1 MAAPDH
7 EAVLGIIAEKSKAS
21 LHFPEEGTA
30 LIVVDLQRAFV
41 QPDGRFPALMSA
53 LAPGAIQQYR
63 ERIGTTVVPNAKRL
77 IAAFRKAGL
86 PVAFTGV
93 GTRTGDG
100 SDLAG
105 WLRGF
110 DEVSLQV
117 IGTPVWP
124 GVEQTDWAMDDAV
137 GNRTGDIVVQKT
149 TADPFISTDLAD
161 QLQSKG
167 VGTVVVC
174 GLTTD
179 VCVAATARG
188 AADRDFQ
195 TIVAEDACATLSE
208 QLHRASLDVIGLA
221 FGRLAGTEEIVAELE
236 KRMPAST
243 SSGQPHTKTDTVRS
257 PVQTAP

>member
-1 MAAPDH
+1 MAASDH
-7 EAVLGIIAEKSKAS
+7 DAVLDLIVQKGSAP
-21 LHFPEEGTA
+21 LDLPEGGTA

-41 QPDGRFPALMSA
+41 QPDGRFPQLMSV
-53 LAPGAIQQYR
+53 LAPGAIDQYR
-63 ERIGTTVVPNAKRL
+63 DRVAAQVIPNAKRL
-77 IAAFRKAGL
+77 IAAFRRAGR
-86 PVAFTGV
+86 PVVFTGA

-110 DEVSLQV
+110 DQLSREV

-124 GVEQTDWAMDDAV
+124 GVKDADWAMDASVADLE
-137 GNRTGDIVVQKT
+137 GEIVVQKT
-149 TADPFISTDLAD
+149 TADPFISTDLAE
-161 QLQSKG
+161 QLRSRG
-167 VGTVVVC
+167 VTTVVVC

-195 TIVAEDACATLSE
+195 TVVAEDACATLSD

-221 FGRLAGTEEIVAELE
+221 FGRVARAEEIVGKLE
-236 KRMPAST
+236 DQARASAMSV
-243 SSGQPHTKTDTVRS
+243 SST
-257 PVQTAP
+257 